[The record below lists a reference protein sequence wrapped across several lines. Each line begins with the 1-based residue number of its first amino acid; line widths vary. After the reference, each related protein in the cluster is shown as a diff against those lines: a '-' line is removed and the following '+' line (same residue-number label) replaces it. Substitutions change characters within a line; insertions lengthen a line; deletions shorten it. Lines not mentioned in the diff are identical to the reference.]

1 MSSYYIGLSTTGHDP
16 AIAIVNDAG
25 ECIFAEAT
33 ERYLQSKRAIGSPA
47 DIEQHIAPILHTIC
61 LNDPNAQFFLA
72 QTWLKTEESKPAKE
86 YREVLLNQRS
96 VDRIAHVHKATQMST
111 GAALRFILGDRLA
124 LNEIQGFDHHLCH
137 AVSAYYFSPYPD
149 ALCLVVDGEGE
160 TGAISVFEWHEGRVA
175 RKLRNWG
182 PASLG
187 AFYAW
192 ITELCGFS
200 SIAGEEWKVMGLAAF
215 SDPNEALVARL
226 RSLFRV
232 ESGRLY
238 FADIT
243 GLDEIKQE
251 FLVYARDPSIAPDYM
266 SSAELASSAQY
277 VFTEVLNELIDSNLE
292 RFSPATNNIILTG
305 GCALNSAFNGELITR
320 RSTLNVHVPPAP
332 GDDGNAIGA
341 ALLLRAKITQHDVFP
356 HNNYLPYLGS
366 QLNKKTLDKLPAT
379 LGLVNVNIIDDD
391 SELINEL
398 VALLLKNSIIGIA
411 RGRAEF
417 GPRALGNRSI
427 IASPISSEMKDAINR
442 KVKGR
447 EAYRPFAPMIPE
459 EKVADWFIAD
469 ARSPYMSAAISIHEE
484 KRDRIPAVTH
494 ANGTGRVQTI
504 NKLYQPWLH
513 KLLNEFELASGVP
526 ILLNTSF
533 NIMGKPIIHS
543 IEDAVATL
551 MTTELDAVVLE
562 NLILTKKC

>member
-1 MSSYYIGLSTTGHDP
+1 M
-16 AIAIVNDAG
+16 
-25 ECIFAEAT
+25 
-33 ERYLQSKRAIGSPA
+33 
-47 DIEQHIAPILHTIC
+47 
-61 LNDPNAQFFLA
+61 
-72 QTWLKTEESKPAKE
+72 
-86 YREVLLNQRS
+86 
-96 VDRIAHVHKATQMST
+96 
-111 GAALRFILGDRLA
+111 
-124 LNEIQGFDHHLCH
+124 
-137 AVSAYYFSPYPD
+137 
-149 ALCLVVDGEGE
+149 
-160 TGAISVFEWHEGRVA
+160 
-175 RKLRNWG
+175 
-182 PASLG
+182 
-187 AFYAW
+187 
-192 ITELCGFS
+192 
-200 SIAGEEWKVMGLAAF
+200 
-215 SDPNEALVARL
+215 
-226 RSLFRV
+226 
-232 ESGRLY
+232 
-238 FADIT
+238 
-243 GLDEIKQE
+243 
-251 FLVYARDPSIAPDYM
+251 
-266 SSAELASSAQY
+266 
-277 VFTEVLNELIDSNLE
+277 
-292 RFSPATNNIILTG
+292 
-305 GCALNSAFNGELITR
+305 
-320 RSTLNVHVPPAP
+320 
-332 GDDGNAIGA
+332 
-341 ALLLRAKITQHDVFP
+341 
-356 HNNYLPYLGS
+356 
-366 QLNKKTLDKLPAT
+366 
-379 LGLVNVNIIDDD
+379 NIIDDD

-469 ARSPYMSAAISIHEE
+469 ALSPYMSAAISIHEE

-562 NLILTKKC
+562 NLILTKMLAYPFLIIFVLPFWRRCMHLSSAGQRMLLSFSY